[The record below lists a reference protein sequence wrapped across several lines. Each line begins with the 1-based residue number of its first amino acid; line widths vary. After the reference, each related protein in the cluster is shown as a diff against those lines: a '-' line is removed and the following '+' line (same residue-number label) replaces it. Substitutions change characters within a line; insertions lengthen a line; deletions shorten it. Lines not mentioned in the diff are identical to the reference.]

1 MHLVANYDKAPF
13 VVPPAYEQHS
23 QGYTRIALVD
33 HTIPGAVH
41 TGLGLCRLEA
51 SGVLNPH
58 VHFYEEAFF
67 ILEGQVLERI
77 DGHDYR
83 LGPGDYGII
92 QSGVSHA
99 LRNSG
104 DQPVRWLEMLSPQPK
119 SPDSERDTFFFK
131 SESAPITGTPPDF
144 RDPMTRYLG
153 HFDDSQ
159 MPPYSLLQMEGY
171 RGSSIAGIS
180 LKMLVDH
187 MLGAQ
192 HLTLFMVEFQPGGG
206 DDDSCLFWNIFEDVG
221 EQVREDVMDIFT
233 VDQHNGLFGYRNMK
247 VVSLPFARVEQLQR
261 LLHDQGEG
269 YRLALLA
276 VFLQGGTQGIQDVV
290 HQSGQFF
297 SAAHGLR

>member
-13 VVPPAYEQHS
+13 MVSPAYEQHS

-51 SGVLNPH
+51 GGVLNPH

-77 DGHDYR
+77 DGHDYQ

-119 SPDSERDTFFFK
+119 SLDSERDTFFFK
-131 SESAPITGTPPDF
+131 SETAPITGNPPDF

-153 HFDDSQ
+153 HFDNSQ

-192 HLTLFMVEFQPGGG
+192 HLTLFMVEFQPGGAGNIHDHPFEESYFFLSGEAEAILDGKTYHVKAG
-206 DDDSCLFWNIFEDVG
+206 DYVWTGV
-221 EQVREDVMDIFT
+221 
-233 VDQHNGLFGYRNMK
+233 
-247 VVSLPFARVEQLQR
+247 
-261 LLHDQGEG
+261 
-269 YRLALLA
+269 
-276 VFLQGGTQGIQDVV
+276 GGTHGFFNKGTAPMRWIETQTPQPPNQQGFRFPADWAYLAKKLEAQ
-290 HQSGQFF
+290 
-297 SAAHGLR
+297 L

>member
-13 VVPPAYEQHS
+13 AVPPTYEQHS
-23 QGYTRIALVD
+23 KGYTRIALVD

-51 SGVLNPH
+51 GGILNPH

-77 DGHDYR
+77 EGHDYR

-119 SPDSERDTFFFK
+119 SPNSERDTFFFK
-131 SESAPITGTPPDF
+131 SEGAPITGTPPDF

-192 HLTLFMVEFQPGGG
+192 HLTLFMVEFQPGGAGNIHDHPFEESYFFLSGEAEAILDGKTYHVKAG
-206 DDDSCLFWNIFEDVG
+206 DYVWTGV
-221 EQVREDVMDIFT
+221 
-233 VDQHNGLFGYRNMK
+233 
-247 VVSLPFARVEQLQR
+247 
-261 LLHDQGEG
+261 
-269 YRLALLA
+269 
-276 VFLQGGTQGIQDVV
+276 GGTHGFFNKGAVPMRWIETQTPQPPNQQGFRFPADWAYLAKKLEAQDA
-290 HQSGQFF
+290 G
-297 SAAHGLR
+297 

>member
-13 VVPPAYEQHS
+13 AVPPTYEQHS
-23 QGYTRIALVD
+23 KGYTRIALVD

-51 SGVLNPH
+51 GGILNPH

-119 SPDSERDTFFFK
+119 SPNSERDTFFFK
-131 SESAPITGTPPDF
+131 SEGAPITGTPPDF

-192 HLTLFMVEFQPGGG
+192 HLTLFMVEFQPGGAGNIHDHPFEESYFFLSGEAEAILDGKTYHVKAG
-206 DDDSCLFWNIFEDVG
+206 DYVWTGV
-221 EQVREDVMDIFT
+221 
-233 VDQHNGLFGYRNMK
+233 
-247 VVSLPFARVEQLQR
+247 
-261 LLHDQGEG
+261 
-269 YRLALLA
+269 
-276 VFLQGGTQGIQDVV
+276 GGTHGFFNKGAVPMRWIETQTPQPPNQQGFRFPADWAYLAKKLEAQDA
-290 HQSGQFF
+290 G
-297 SAAHGLR
+297 

>member
-13 VVPPAYEQHS
+13 AVPPTYEQHS
-23 QGYTRIALVD
+23 KGYTRIALVD

-51 SGVLNPH
+51 GGILNPH

-77 DGHDYR
+77 EGHDYR

-104 DQPVRWLEMLSPQPK
+104 DQPVRWLEMFSPQPK
-119 SPDSERDTFFFK
+119 SPNSERDTFFFK
-131 SESAPITGTPPDF
+131 SEGAPITGTPPDF

-192 HLTLFMVEFQPGGG
+192 HLTLFMVEFQPGGAGNIHDHPFEESYFFLSGEAEAILDGKTYHVKAG
-206 DDDSCLFWNIFEDVG
+206 DYVWTGV
-221 EQVREDVMDIFT
+221 
-233 VDQHNGLFGYRNMK
+233 
-247 VVSLPFARVEQLQR
+247 
-261 LLHDQGEG
+261 
-269 YRLALLA
+269 
-276 VFLQGGTQGIQDVV
+276 GGTHGFFNKGAVPMRWIETQTPQPPNQQGFRFPADWAYLAKKLEAQDA
-290 HQSGQFF
+290 G
-297 SAAHGLR
+297 